1 MDSSIHH
8 LIHREQYTLTTNG
21 TPYLWYVG
29 WGVTE
34 GFEGQDAGDADGDGW
49 TGRLEYLWGSNP
61 VGGKEWPR
69 MTVEWEGGSNAV
81 RVVLAG
87 TVTGRVYTVEGTT
100 DLRGGWSEW
109 ASAPGSNGVTVFT
122 FPATNSAAFFRA
134 RARLP

>member
-1 MDSSIHH
+1 
-8 LIHREQYTLTTNG
+8 
-21 TPYLWYVG
+21 
-29 WGVTE
+29 
-34 GFEGQDAGDADGDGW
+34 
-49 TGRLEYLWGSNP
+49 
-61 VGGKEWPR
+61 
-69 MTVEWEGGSNAV
+69 
-81 RVVLAG
+81 VLAG